1 MDMNQDV
8 RVEQVERAVEYR
20 QAFGT
25 VHRILRWAMATGQ
38 CNDATATGILADAE
52 AMAPFDQFVR
62 GKWTPPPELVTDP
75 VADDAMMA
83 DVAAW
88 ERTATP

>member
-1 MDMNQDV
+1 MSQDV
-8 RVEQVERAVEYR
+8 RVKQIERAVEYR

-25 VHRILRWAMATGQ
+25 VHRILRWATATGK
-38 CNDATATGILADAE
+38 CNDATAAGILADAE

-75 VADDAMMA
+75 VADDTIMA
-83 DVAAW
+83 QVVAW
-88 ERTATP
+88 EQMATS

>member
-1 MDMNQDV
+1 MNANDG
-8 RVEQVERAVEYR
+8 RVDQIARAVEYR

-25 VHRILRWAMATGQ
+25 AHRILRWATATGM
-38 CNDATATGILADAE
+38 CDDATAAGILADAT

-62 GKWTPPPELVTDP
+62 GKWTPPELVTDP

-83 DVAAW
+83 KVEAW
-88 ERTATP
+88 EQLATP

>member
-1 MDMNQDV
+1 MNANDG
-8 RVEQVERAVEYR
+8 RVEQIERAVEYR

-25 VHRILRWAMATGQ
+25 VHRILRWA
-38 CNDATATGILADAE
+38 TATGMCDDAT

-62 GKWTPPPELVTDP
+62 GKWTPPELVTDP

-83 DVAAW
+83 KVEAW
-88 ERTATP
+88 EQLATP

>member
-1 MDMNQDV
+1 MNANDV
-8 RVEQVERAVEYR
+8 RVDQIERAVEYR

-25 VHRILRWAMATGQ
+25 AHRILRWAVATGK
-38 CNDATATGILADAE
+38 CDEARAVAILADAE

-62 GKWTPPPELVTDP
+62 GKWTPPELVTDP

-83 DVAAW
+83 KVEAW
-88 ERTATP
+88 EQLATP

>member
-1 MDMNQDV
+1 MNANDV
-8 RVEQVERAVEYR
+8 RVDQIERAVEYR

-25 VHRILRWAMATGQ
+25 AHRILRWATATGK
-38 CNDATATGILADAE
+38 CDDATAAGILADAE

-62 GKWTPPPELVTDP
+62 GKWTPPPLVTDP

-83 DVAAW
+83 QVVAW
-88 ERTATP
+88 EQMATS